1 MIMIAAACATV
12 QDPPGVWDG
21 TVDADG
27 PVEPGDE
34 PTPEGPVDPAVEAPE
49 DAPVETPGDPAV
61 ETPEDAPVE
70 TPADTPADVGT
81 DEGSTGCTGTLL
93 SVDFESGDGGFTE
106 SPGDTV
112 WAWGAIGSGPPSSGH
127 GNVWGTNLSGSY
139 GACED
144 AYLASPS
151 LDLSACGSVTL
162 TLTLD
167 IWYEYER
174 FGLVYYDGCLVEL
187 WTGSS
192 WVQLAPVGGWDERVD
207 IYGCSG
213 SVYVEGKECF
223 AGESGG
229 WVSKTFTGSL
239 TSYPRD
245 FRFRFVHGSDSDG
258 HYDGAFVD
266 NVLLTG
272 SP

>member
-1 MIMIAAACATV
+1 VALAVACATV
-12 QDPPGVWDG
+12 KEPPGVWDG
-21 TVDADG
+21 TLDPGVDTPLPDGDG
-27 PVEPGDE
+27 PVEPGED
-34 PTPEGPVDPAVEAPE
+34 PVVDGPVDPPADPPPDTPA
-49 DAPVETPGDPAV
+49 ETPVD
-61 ETPEDAPVE
+61 TPVE
-70 TPADTPADVGT
+70 TPADVPTDTGT

-93 SVDFESGDGGFTE
+93 SADFETGDGGFTE

-139 GACED
+139 GACDD
-144 AYLASPS
+144 AYLTSPS
-151 LDLSACGSVTL
+151 LDLSSCGGTTL

-174 FGLVYYDGCLVEL
+174 YGLVYYDGCLMEL
-187 WTGSS
+187 WSGSA

-213 SVYVEGKECF
+213 SVYVEGKDCF

-229 WVSKTFTGSL
+229 WLTKTFTGSL

-258 HYDGAFVD
+258 HYDGAFID
-266 NVLLTG
+266 NILLTG